1 MNCDRNIAIKTICKC
16 LGASH
21 VQIPDLLLFEINT
34 LGDSR
39 TPSRSCGNVALSVY
53 SSLTDYQSHMTLHWL
68 CWQKAHA
75 FINIT
80 LNLSDTLLLDKWKET
95 VSGSMQISHGDA
107 FGEFGIY
114 DKTTTSSCQNMFNLH
129 TTVVIFCSDAFAV
142 WTFAASSEEE
152 EDLRPAW
159 WHKTMASARVKLR
172 KIYT

>member
-39 TPSRSCGNVALSVY
+39 TPSRSCRNVALSVY

-95 VSGSMQISHGDA
+95 VRGSMQISHGDA
-107 FGEFGIY
+107 FGDSLRFMTRPQHHHAKICSTCIPLWWYSAQMLLLFGHLL
-114 DKTTTSSCQNMFNLH
+114 LH
-129 TTVVIFCSDAFAV
+129 
-142 WTFAASSEEE
+142 
-152 EDLRPAW
+152 
-159 WHKTMASARVKLR
+159 LR
-172 KIYT
+172 KRRICDLPGGIRQWHQQW